1 MREHSI
7 SNRVWSWSQIP
18 LTHLPA
24 IADLPNAW
32 TGINK
37 GNPLNPPILPI
48 HQIHQI
54 HQLHLHWPRLVSWAL
69 QSLAPVGH
77 PTPQWKTSVDGLDGV
92 DGVRGGPRAIPQDS
106 PGPDRFSQS
115 HQPVVMWTWHCW
127 DSLIFTDLIEMG
139 DGSGA
144 KFTIEQSSNDPPDLY
159 FLPPEFNGET
169 PPANSPSSYSLVH
182 CEPGLEGSCWRHQ
195 PSRSSALR
203 ASIDTSHEGWF
214 DSKRPETAGV

>member
-24 IADLPNAW
+24 IAGLPNAW

-37 GNPLNPPILPI
+37 GNPLNHPIFTHPSDPPDPPPLAKSCI
-48 HQIHQI
+48 
-54 HQLHLHWPRLVSWAL
+54 VSPAKPCT
-69 QSLAPVGH
+69 SRTSHTPVEDLG
-77 PTPQWKTSVDGLDGV
+77 GRAR
-92 DGVRGGPRAIPQDS
+92 RGRRGPRGIPQDS

-127 DSLIFTDLIEMG
+127 DPLIFTDLIEMG

-169 PPANSPSSYSLVH
+169 PPTNSPSSYSLVH

-203 ASIDTSHEGWF
+203 ASIDRNHEGWF
-214 DSKRPETAGV
+214 DSKRPETTGV